1 MKKFRYLFLV
11 LMSFLMF
18 SNTIFAYGFDVAVT
32 SNSVVVGNNITL
44 TINGSSLAGK
54 FSITS
59 SNTSVA
65 SVSTGSVFVDNS
77 SERIT
82 ISTKSV
88 GTTVITINPVDVTS
102 YSGETVSGSKAITIT
117 VKNKPTNNNTGGS
130 SNNGGSY
137 KPAAKSS
144 NSYLSSISIDGYEIE
159 PKFDKET
166 LEYAVTVK
174 EETEK
179 ININAQLA
187 DSSAKVTGLG
197 EVAVSEGVNN
207 FEIVVTAENGSK
219 RTYKLVVTVPEVKPI
234 KVTINK
240 EEYTVVRKRKDLP
253 KISEYFEEK
262 EIEIDDN
269 KIEGYY
275 NDTLKYQV
283 VGLKDSKGNI
293 DYYIYEKG
301 KYTLYK
307 EYSFNGTVIQVLDR
321 ELDGGYKKTNFSY
334 DGDKINGYQEVKMDL
349 IKNTYALTNNDIVGN
364 QFYLFYGK
372 NVETGKTYLYQYD
385 AMEKTVQRYNT
396 LVLDMYKNV
405 SDTYYMYL
413 LGGILLLG
421 IIIVIFSLVILKN
434 KKNKKKNY
442 VIEKDNYKKEIIDDE
457 MDTLDDDSQDS
468 DEVVDDIP
476 IKKSINNKKKKK

>member
-65 SVSTGSVFVDNS
+65 SVSAGSVFVDNS

-130 SNNGGSY
+130 SNNGGGY

-269 KIEGYY
+269 RIEGYY

-321 ELDGGYKKTNFSY
+321 ELDG
-334 DGDKINGYQEVKMDL
+334 
-349 IKNTYALTNNDIVGN
+349 
-364 QFYLFYGK
+364 
-372 NVETGKTYLYQYD
+372 
-385 AMEKTVQRYNT
+385 
-396 LVLDMYKNV
+396 
-405 SDTYYMYL
+405 
-413 LGGILLLG
+413 
-421 IIIVIFSLVILKN
+421 
-434 KKNKKKNY
+434 
-442 VIEKDNYKKEIIDDE
+442 
-457 MDTLDDDSQDS
+457 
-468 DEVVDDIP
+468 
-476 IKKSINNKKKKK
+476 